1 MNHRHF
7 KLNQV
12 KARIEG
18 RKALYKQFRAVSKEE
33 LKEKYGVDWP
43 PTKVVVVDDE
53 DNFIESL
60 KEKGATVLKEALK
73 EQDAIVLTKEEAQ
86 KVEEQFDK
94 PNVSLLEKVKAKLND
109 DDFQNTENPLSGMLD

>member
-18 RKALYKQFRAVSKEE
+18 RKALYKQFQFVPKKK
-33 LKEKYGVDWP
+33 LKYVQVFDHTPEVTTDP
-43 PTKVVVVDDE
+43 E
-53 DNFIESL
+53 DNL
-60 KEKGATVLKEALK
+60 TPDALK
-73 EQDAIVLTKEEAQ
+73 ERGAIVLSKEEAQ

-94 PNVSLLEKVKAKLND
+94 PNTSLLDKVKAKLD
-109 DDFQNTENPLSGMLD
+109 SEELQNSENPLSGMLD

>member
-18 RKALYKQFRAVSKEE
+18 RKTLYKQFRAVSKEE
-33 LKEKYGVDWP
+33 LKEEYGVDWP
-43 PTKVVVVDDE
+43 PTKVVVEDE
-53 DNFIESL
+53 NNLTPD
-60 KEKGATVLKEALK
+60 ALK
-73 EQDAIVLTKEEAQ
+73 ERSVITLSKEEAQ

-94 PNVSLLEKVKAKLND
+94 PNTSLLEKVKAKLDD
-109 DDFQNTENPLSGMLD
+109 DDFQNSENPISGMLD

>member
-1 MNHRHF
+1 MKHRHF

-33 LKEKYGVDWP
+33 LKEEYGIDWP
-43 PTKVVVVDDE
+43 PTEVVVVDDE
-53 DNFIESL
+53 DNL
-60 KEKGATVLKEALK
+60 TPDALK
-73 EQDAIVLTKEEAQ
+73 ERSVVVLSKEEAQ

-94 PNVSLLEKVKAKLND
+94 PNTSLLDKVKAKLD
-109 DDFQNTENPLSGMLD
+109 SEELQNSENPLSGMLD

>member
-33 LKEKYGVDWP
+33 LKEEYGVDWP

-53 DNFIESL
+53 DNL
-60 KEKGATVLKEALK
+60 TPDALK
-73 EQDAIVLTKEEAQ
+73 ERSVITLSKEEAQ

-94 PNVSLLEKVKAKLND
+94 PNTSLVEKIKAKLESEEL
-109 DDFQNTENPLSGMLD
+109 QNSDNPLSGMLD

>member
-53 DNFIESL
+53 DNL
-60 KEKGATVLKEALK
+60 TPDALSARG
-73 EQDAIVLTKEEAQ
+73 AIVLTKEEAQ

-94 PNVSLLEKVKAKLND
+94 PNTSLLDKIKAKLD
-109 DDFQNTENPLSGMLD
+109 SEELQNSENPLSGMLD

>member
-53 DNFIESL
+53 DNL
-60 KEKGATVLKEALK
+60 TPDALK
-73 EQDAIVLTKEEAQ
+73 ERGAIVLTKEEAQ

-94 PNVSLLEKVKAKLND
+94 PNVSLLEKVKAKLDD
-109 DDFQNTENPLSGMLD
+109 DDFQNSENPLSGMLD

>member
-12 KARIEG
+12 KARIGG

-33 LKEKYGVDWP
+33 LKEEYGVDWP

-53 DNFIESL
+53 DNL
-60 KEKGATVLKEALK
+60 TPDALK
-73 EQDAIVLTKEEAQ
+73 ERSTIVLSKEEAQ
-86 KVEEQFDK
+86 KVEEQFSK
-94 PNVSLLEKVKAKLND
+94 PNHDLLEKVKAKLD
-109 DDFQNTENPLSGMLD
+109 SEELQNSDNPISGMLD